1 MGKEDLSIQRKHE
14 ELKDWGLTRET
25 SSRKATTE
33 ISCDSLICQKEHKE
47 DIDTILTPGQL
58 QGNNCNQKG
67 HKEDIDKIADHWS
80 TKGE

>member
-47 DIDTILTPGQL
+47 DIDT
-58 QGNNCNQKG
+58 NQKG